1 MSYIEKF
8 LAPGERIRAR
18 AQLHWVLWLRAYAA
32 LLFLG
37 IFIVGIVIFIRQTIF
52 MYTTELA
59 ATDRR
64 IILKLG
70 FLERRVF
77 DIGLATIESVVIHQD
92 LWGRLLNYGRL
103 TVRGTGEQ
111 AWTTPIIAAPS
122 AFRRDIEAAAMKEAP
137 PEPGP
142 GA

>member
-1 MSYIEKF
+1 
-8 LAPGERIRAR
+8 
-18 AQLHWVLWLRAYAA
+18 VLWLRAYAA
-32 LLFLG
+32 LVFLG

-64 IILKLG
+64 LILKLG

-77 DIGLATIESVVIHQD
+77 DIGLDTIESVVIHQD
-92 LWGRLLNYGRL
+92 VLGRLFNYGRL

-111 AWTTPIIAAPS
+111 AWSTPIIAAPS
-122 AFRRDIEAAAMKEAP
+122 EFRRDIEAAAMKESDAP
-137 PEPGP
+137 
-142 GA
+142 AA